1 MNKFKRIDI
10 NEDLFVNDYGNNKFE
25 VGIRTCAPTGVYIYR
40 YENSRL
46 KWFQRRSYA
55 GVSSVKYFNFY
66 K

>member
-1 MNKFKRIDI
+1 MKEYKRTDI
-10 NEDLFVNDYGNNKFE
+10 NKNLWILDYGNNKFE
-25 VGIRTCAPTGVYIYR
+25 VYLRAWSPLGAFVYR

-55 GVSSVKYFNFY
+55 GVSSVKYFNFF